1 MHACKRLIPCK
12 ADADEFHGKKKI
24 PAPMHVISYSIGLSR
39 KIHADHTAEISSL
52 TGPTHT
58 HTHTLEMHIIS
69 ILFWLKRT
77 HTDTPHTYQIDVFGS
92 TVAGKLRTTH
102 ANQLQETT
110 HEVYILVHSTHFSGV
125 REARRRRRRPLETEY
140 SSASAPS
147 NCANHM

>member
-1 MHACKRLIPCK
+1 MHAKDSSHAKQMLMNFMEKRNTRAHACYIIFNRLEQKDTRRSYRRDIV
-12 ADADEFHGKKKI
+12 AHGS
-24 PAPMHVISYSIGLSR
+24 HS
-39 KIHADHTAEISSL
+39 
-52 TGPTHT
+52 HT